1 MNAQQ
6 TDMFDRLTAQLVNN
20 VGLTEHQQEAYDAL
34 KRLLPG
40 IISRITMSQLIR
52 YS

>member
-6 TDMFDRLTAQLVNN
+6 TEMFDRLTALLVNN
-20 VGLTEHQQEAYDAL
+20 EGLTDQQHEAYDAL

-40 IISRITMSQLIR
+40 IIFRITMSQLIR